1 MVSTYIPTHEATW
14 TLSGKTCLSFAPHSN
29 MNPYS
34 SGVSRASRKTT
45 LHSDSVEIIGTSSV
59 QYSSA
64 PRRDRGGTQDCLW
77 TRPVGRRALSLE
89 RWTRRGSTRVL
100 SQCRQAFLSVV
111 IRMYNLLNTTL
122 SVTMFYNWH
131 NSLEN
136 KKCKFWSHPL
146 ALGIHYITQSRT
158 EQQAEQTAL
167 SCNVLLEQR

>member
-1 MVSTYIPTHEATW
+1 MRPLEPYPGKRVFRSLPIPTW
-14 TLSGKTCLSFAPHSN
+14 TRTPPVCPARPAKQRCTPI
-29 MNPYS
+29 PWKS
-34 SGVSRASRKTT
+34 SG
-45 LHSDSVEIIGTSSV
+45 SSV

-167 SCNVLLEQR
+167 SCNVLFEQR